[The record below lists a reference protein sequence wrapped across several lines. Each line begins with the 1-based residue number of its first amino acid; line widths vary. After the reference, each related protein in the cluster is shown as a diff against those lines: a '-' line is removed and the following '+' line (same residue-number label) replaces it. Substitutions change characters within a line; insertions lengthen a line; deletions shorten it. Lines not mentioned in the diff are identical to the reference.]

1 MLLQFYSI
9 KILNIT
15 IILVKVFRLPALFDI
30 YTHLVQF
37 HSLASISTAHN
48 IVYLHKTWTCP
59 KKKREHPSFH
69 RILDLSVYIFAC
81 AVVTTITCPIIL
93 AFAVSTILH
102 RWSPLDAMSVGLLS
116 KSKRKPD
123 MSASHALP
131 YSFISIRAAPCA
143 EHDFDKSGRIPL

>member
-102 RWSPLDAMSVGLLS
+102 RWSPLQIWLEVTLGYIVTAQHKGEYKAHWDKLS
-116 KSKRKPD
+116 QFSKPN
-123 MSASHALP
+123 
-131 YSFISIRAAPCA
+131 
-143 EHDFDKSGRIPL
+143 EETN